1 MVALPCVH
9 EVPAD
14 TKATSIMALLKA
26 CFFSSGFTLNKSAA
40 FDDGSIIIDPS
51 LWMDSFVIRAKKGSV
66 ILKLG
71 HTAENITWRSGCSL
85 LMGKLICKLRSVDY
99 TGMLIFSQIKAHR

>member
-51 LWMDSFVIRAKKGSV
+51 L
-66 ILKLG
+66 
-71 HTAENITWRSGCSL
+71 
-85 LMGKLICKLRSVDY
+85 
-99 TGMLIFSQIKAHR
+99 